1 MDETTRETLWHQF
14 GAAVDMLE
22 NAMLECSE
30 AVWSNGSGAH
40 DFWYLAYHTLFFLD
54 YDLSDTPLETDFQ
67 PPEPFTKSEF
77 DPEGV
82 LPERIYSKPELLEYL
97 QFAREKCRTLIRD
110 LTSEKAQARFIS
122 EYRNFSRLEL
132 LLYSMRHVQHHAAQL
147 NLLLRQGQDS
157 APRWVGQTKHKLY
170 H

>member
-1 MDETTRETLWHQF
+1 MDETTREILWHQF
-14 GAAVDMLE
+14 GAAIDMLE
-22 NAMLECSE
+22 NAMLDCSQTI
-30 AVWSNGSGAH
+30 WSNGSGAH
-40 DFWYLAYHTLFFLD
+40 DFWYMAYHTLFFLD
-54 YDLSDTPLETDFQ
+54 YDLSDTPSEADFQ

-97 QFAREKCRTLIRD
+97 QFAREKCRTVIRD
-110 LTSEKAQARFIS
+110 LTPEKAQSRFIS

-147 NLLLRQGQDS
+147 NLLLRQGQDA
-157 APRWVGQTKHKLY
+157 APRWVGQTKHKL
-170 H
+170 HH